1 MELYSASEVQDNYI
15 SNLKE
20 QRTLSTVI
28 TINGYQMR
36 GVIVGDDETSILVE
50 NDGERKL
57 VYKHAISTIASVYNG
72 EERR

>member
-1 MELYSASEVQDNYI
+1 MELYSASEVQDKYI

-20 QRTLSTVI
+20 HGTPSTVI

-57 VYKHAISTIASVYNG
+57 VYKHAISTIASVYNS

>member
-1 MELYSASEVQDNYI
+1 MEFFSASEVQDKYI

-20 QRTLSTVI
+20 QRTPSTVI
-28 TINGYQMR
+28 TINGYHMR

-57 VYKHAISTIASVYNG
+57 VYKHAISTIASFQNG

>member
-1 MELYSASEVQDNYI
+1 MELYSASEVQDKYI

-20 QRTLSTVI
+20 QRTPSTVI

-57 VYKHAISTIASVYNG
+57 VYKHVISTIASVYNG
-72 EERR
+72 GERK